1 MRTDKTDL
9 QEKVLE
15 DIKEERDFQDKKWGP
30 NRNLDVFLWLAI
42 LGEEVGEANKAAL
55 EYRFGLEVEQEDKR
69 EELRKELVQVAA
81 VAIAHIEC
89 LDRNR

>member
-30 NRNLDVFLWLAI
+30 NRNLDV
-42 LGEEVGEANKAAL
+42 VG
-55 EYRFGLEVEQEDKR
+55 YSGRRGR
-69 EELRKELVQVAA
+69 RG
-81 VAIAHIEC
+81 
-89 LDRNR
+89 